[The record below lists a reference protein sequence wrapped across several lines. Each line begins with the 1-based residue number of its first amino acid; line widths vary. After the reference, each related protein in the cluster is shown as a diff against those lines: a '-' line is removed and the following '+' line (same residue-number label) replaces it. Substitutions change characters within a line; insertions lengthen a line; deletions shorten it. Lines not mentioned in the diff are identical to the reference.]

1 MSKKKK
7 PQYRVCEV
15 CGEEKH
21 ISDFSKSYKH
31 RCKKCVAWQTKE
43 QRSQRKKLAC
53 KEDKQEI
60 ETTNN
65 AFENEMQNLRI
76 AGFALL
82 YKFKVS
88 SVEEDASYEVL
99 RQAIN
104 KQHTSD
110 IVERCANE
118 YREASKNLQI
128 ACSLVAALNAELEAL
143 TFANQKL
150 SGIVQSGKDEPP
162 SMKYLI
168 EYLNPEQTIEYMEK
182 QWGIENPWITTQ
194 EEATKQTN

>member
-7 PQYRVCEV
+7 PQYSVCEV

-31 RCKKCVAWQTKE
+31 RCKKCVARQTKE
-43 QRSQRKKLAC
+43 QRSQKKNLAC

-65 AFENEMQNLRI
+65 AFENEMQNLRN
-76 AGFALL
+76 AGFGLL
-82 YKFKVS
+82 YKLKVS
-88 SVEEDASYEVL
+88 SVEEKVSYEVL

-104 KQHTSD
+104 EQYTSD
-110 IVERCANE
+110 IVERCAND
-118 YREASKNLQI
+118 YKEASKNLQI
-128 ACSLVAALNAELEAL
+128 AFSLVSALNAELEAL

-150 SGIVQSGKDEPP
+150 SGIVQSGKDENP
-162 SMKYLI
+162 SMRYIL
-168 EYLNPEQTIEYMEK
+168 EYLNPEQTIEYMEE

-194 EEATKQTN
+194 EEATKQ

>member
-7 PQYRVCEV
+7 PQYSVCEV

-31 RCKKCVAWQTKE
+31 RCKKCVARQTKE
-43 QRSQRKKLAC
+43 QRSQKKNLAC

-65 AFENEMQNLRI
+65 AFENEMQNLRN
-76 AGFALL
+76 AGFGLL
-82 YKFKVS
+82 YRLKVS
-88 SVEEDASYEVL
+88 SVEEKVSYEVL

-104 KQHTSD
+104 EQYTSD
-110 IVERCANE
+110 IVERCAND
-118 YREASKNLQI
+118 YKEASKNLQI
-128 ACSLVAALNAELEAL
+128 AFSLVSALNAELEAL

-150 SGIVQSGKDEPP
+150 SGIVQSGKDENP
-162 SMKYLI
+162 SMRYIL
-168 EYLNPEQTIEYMEK
+168 EYLTPEKTIEYMEE

-194 EEATKQTN
+194 EEATKQ

>member
-7 PQYRVCEV
+7 PQYSVCEV

-31 RCKKCVAWQTKE
+31 RCKKCVARQTKE
-43 QRSQRKKLAC
+43 QRSQKKNLAC

-65 AFENEMQNLRI
+65 AFENEMQNLRN
-76 AGFALL
+76 AGFGLL
-82 YKFKVS
+82 YKLKVS
-88 SVEEDASYEVL
+88 SVEEKVSYEVL

-104 KQHTSD
+104 EQYTSD
-110 IVERCANE
+110 IVERCAND
-118 YREASKNLQI
+118 YKEASKNLQI
-128 ACSLVAALNAELEAL
+128 AFSLVSALNSELEAL

-150 SGIVQSGKDEPP
+150 SGIVQSGKDENP
-162 SMKYLI
+162 SMRYIL
-168 EYLNPEQTIEYMEK
+168 EYLNPEQTIEYMEE

-194 EEATKQTN
+194 EEATKQ

>member
-7 PQYRVCEV
+7 PQYSVCEV

-31 RCKKCVAWQTKE
+31 RCKKCVARQTKE
-43 QRSQRKKLAC
+43 QRSQKKNLAC

-65 AFENEMQNLRI
+65 AFENEMQNLRN
-76 AGFALL
+76 AGFGLL
-82 YKFKVS
+82 YRLKVS
-88 SVEEDASYEVL
+88 SVEEKVSYEVL

-104 KQHTSD
+104 EQYTSD
-110 IVERCANE
+110 IVERCAND
-118 YREASKNLQI
+118 YKEASKNLQI
-128 ACSLVAALNAELEAL
+128 AFSLVSALNAELEAL

-150 SGIVQSGKDEPP
+150 SGIVQSGKDENP
-162 SMKYLI
+162 SMRYIL
-168 EYLNPEQTIEYMEK
+168 EYLTPEQTIEYMEE

-194 EEATKQTN
+194 EEATKQ

>member
-31 RCKKCVAWQTKE
+31 RCKKCVAQQTKE
-43 QRSQRKKLAC
+43 QRSQRKELAY
-53 KEDKQEI
+53 KDNTQE
-60 ETTNN
+60 EENN
-65 AFENEMQNLRI
+65 AFENEMQNLRM
-76 AGFALL
+76 AGLGLL
-82 YKFKVS
+82 YKLKVS
-88 SVEEDASYEVL
+88 SVEEKVSYEVL

-104 KQHTSD
+104 EQYTSD
-110 IVERCANE
+110 IVERCAND
-118 YREASKNLQI
+118 YKEASKNLQI
-128 ACSLVAALNAELEAL
+128 ACGLVAALNAQLEAF

-150 SGIVQSGKDEPP
+150 SRITQAQKDENP
-162 SMKYLI
+162 SMKYLLQ
-168 EYLNPEQTIEYMEK
+168 YFNPEDIIEYMEK

-194 EEATKQTN
+194 EEATKQ

>member
-31 RCKKCVAWQTKE
+31 RCKKCVAQQTKE
-43 QRSQRKKLAC
+43 QRSQRKELAY
-53 KEDKQEI
+53 KDNTQE
-60 ETTNN
+60 EENN
-65 AFENEMQNLRI
+65 AFENEMQNLRM
-76 AGFALL
+76 AGLGLL
-82 YKFKVS
+82 YKLKVS
-88 SVEEDASYEVL
+88 SVEEKVSYEVL

-104 KQHTSD
+104 EQYTSD
-110 IVERCANE
+110 IVERCAND
-118 YREASKNLQI
+118 YKEASKNLQI
-128 ACSLVAALNAELEAL
+128 ACGLVAALNAQLEAF

-150 SGIVQSGKDEPP
+150 SRITQAQKDENP
-162 SMKYLI
+162 SMKYILQ
-168 EYLNPEQTIEYMEK
+168 YFNPEEIIEYMEK

-194 EEATKQTN
+194 EEATKQ

>member
-7 PQYRVCEV
+7 PQYSVCEV

-31 RCKKCVAWQTKE
+31 RCKKCVARQTKE
-43 QRSQRKKLAC
+43 QRSQKKNLAC

-65 AFENEMQNLRI
+65 AFENEMQNLRN
-76 AGFALL
+76 AGFGLL
-82 YKFKVS
+82 YKLKVS
-88 SVEEDASYEVL
+88 SVEEKVSYEVL

-104 KQHTSD
+104 EQYTSD
-110 IVERCANE
+110 IVERCAND
-118 YREASKNLQI
+118 YKEASKNLQI
-128 ACSLVAALNAELEAL
+128 AFSLVSALNAELEAL

-150 SGIVQSGKDEPP
+150 SGIVQLGKDENP
-162 SMKYLI
+162 SMRYIL
-168 EYLNPEQTIEYMEK
+168 EYLTPEQTIEYMEE

-194 EEATKQTN
+194 EEATKQ